1 MNVLPHVQSPPL
13 TNGEGKKRQNDA
25 VNLLSENNPPQRM
38 GFWRAELKRKIL
50 HCSFETFV
58 FWITFGK
65 RASTIIHNETTLQQA
80 FSYLRHSDDNISPNF
95 STMKISSE
103 I

>member
-1 MNVLPHVQSPPL
+1 
-13 TNGEGKKRQNDA
+13 
-25 VNLLSENNPPQRM
+25 M
-38 GFWRAELKRKIL
+38 GFWRAKLKRKIL

-80 FSYLRHSDDNISPNF
+80 FSYLRLSDDNISLYFFFYYENIF
-95 STMKISSE
+95 
-103 I
+103 